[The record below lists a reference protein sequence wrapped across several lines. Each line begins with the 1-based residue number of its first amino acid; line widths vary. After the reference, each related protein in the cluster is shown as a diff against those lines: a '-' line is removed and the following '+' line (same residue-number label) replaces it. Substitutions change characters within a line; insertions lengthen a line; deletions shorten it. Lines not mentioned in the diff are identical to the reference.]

1 MRRSWSG
8 IADNMMTKRITTRM
22 IVLLGL
28 LAALEIVLSRFLSIT
43 LWNLKIGFSFV
54 PIVVAALLFGPVPA
68 GIMAAVA
75 DVIGA
80 TLFPVFTFFPG
91 FTLSAFLTGAVFGL
105 FLYRRQGWPRLLAAV
120 AVNVLL
126 LGLLLNSGWI
136 SILYGSPYLPLLGT
150 RIFLEC
156 AVMGPVQFLVSA
168 GIIQALKRGKFLPD
182 AA

>member
-1 MRRSWSG
+1 M
-8 IADNMMTKRITTRM
+8 KKHITTRM

-28 LAALEIVLSRFLSIT
+28 LAALEVVLSRFLSIT
-43 LWNLKIGFSFV
+43 LWNQKYGFSFV
-54 PIVVAALLFGPVPA
+54 PLVIAALLFGPVPA

-80 TLFPVFTFFPG
+80 VLFPTFTFFPG
-91 FTLSAFLTGAVFGL
+91 FTLTAFLTGAVFGL
-105 FLYRRQGWPRLLAAV
+105 FLYRKQSWLRLLAAV
-120 AVNVLL
+120 AIVQLL
-126 LGLLLNSGWI
+126 LGLLLNSWWL

-150 RIFLEC
+150 RIFQC
-156 AVMGPVQFLVSA
+156 AVMGSIQFLVTA